1 MKTAHEEES
10 VFIQFEE
17 QMDVDGIMSL
27 PAWLSNAVMNC

>member
-17 QMDVDGIMSL
+17 QMDVDGVMPL
-27 PAWLSNAVMNC
+27 PPWLSKAVMNF